1 MRLPSPPLKHDPSYL
16 PQLIRAIERELGNCV
31 RKVDGAVEINEENP
45 LHITGPD
52 GSRYRLEVDGSGS
65 LALVTLP

>member
-1 MRLPSPPLKHDPSYL
+1 MRLPNPPMRHDPSYL
-16 PQLIRAIERELGNCV
+16 GRLVRAIERELDQRV
-31 RKVDGAVEINEENP
+31 RKVEGAIEINEESP